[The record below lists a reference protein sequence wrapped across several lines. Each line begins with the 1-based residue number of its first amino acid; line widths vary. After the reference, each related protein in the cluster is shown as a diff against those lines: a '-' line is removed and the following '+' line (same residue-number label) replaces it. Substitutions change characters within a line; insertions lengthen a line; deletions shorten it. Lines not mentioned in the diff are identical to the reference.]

1 MALTKVMANEG
12 GEHNILVNALLI
24 DLIMSDQQV
33 KRHAA
38 QAPNMDFDEFAKGR
52 PLGRIGTTEEFANLA
67 CFLASEQ
74 DSYITAQPSMSMAA
88 DRPWSSV
95 QL

>member
-1 MALTKVMANEG
+1 
-12 GEHNILVNALLI
+12 
-24 DLIMSDQQV
+24 
-33 KRHAA
+33 
-38 QAPNMDFDEFAKGR
+38 MDFDEFAKGIAKGR
-52 PLGRIGTTEEFANLA
+52 PFGRIGTTEEFANLA